1 MCVVGKWLVNHLQM
15 HRYVYLRGPLSEAI
29 MWSVLQDFLRVKVYS
44 ARRSLGGGAL

>member
-1 MCVVGKWLVNHLQM
+1 MCEVGKWLVTNLHMHL
-15 HRYVYLRGPLSEAI
+15 YVYLRGPLSDAI